1 MKAVGQGI
9 AMAGLAL
16 GAAWMEISGTPA
28 TGLWFLLGLWII
40 LSDWQCENPHCQCK
54 QQDHDQNN

>member
-1 MKAVGQGI
+1 MKAIGQGI

-16 GAAWMEISGTPA
+16 SAAWLEISDNSA

-40 LSDWQCENPHCQCK
+40 LADWQCEKTECK
-54 QQDHDQNN
+54 CSKEKVDRS